1 MKVDFIKRINFEL
14 AFNDDDFPMVM
25 VVMMMPMFV
34 VPVMFFDDYNLRGVR
49 HRRHE
54 RRRDKGY

>member
-1 MKVDFIKRINFEL
+1 MKADFIKRINFGL

-25 VVMMMPMFV
+25 MMVMMPVLV

-49 HRRHE
+49 RRRHE
-54 RRRDKGY
+54 TRRDKG